1 MDLVLANRGKFR
13 ANENANVNN
22 ALRLVDPD
30 TPGTPEKDTGDI
42 DASGGTNW
50 TGVTYTGK
58 DGVAQT
64 LRFFKEQIPTAE
76 PIYEDVS
83 VGSADDLRDA
93 LLRLIS
99 KYEVLPVVKVTL
111 DGSTYSIEHV
121 GSGTLG
127 AVFLDGSSNS
137 LSRASL

>member
-1 MDLVLANRGKFR
+1 MDFVLSNRGKFR
-13 ANENANVNN
+13 ANEHANVNN

-30 TPGTPEKDTGDI
+30 TPGTPAKDTGDV

-58 DGVAQT
+58 DGVATT

-76 PIYEDVS
+76 PIYEDVA

-99 KYEVLPVVKVTL
+99 KYEVEPVVKVSL
-111 DGSTYSIEHV
+111 DGTTYSIEHV

-127 AVFLDGSSNS
+127 AIFLDGSSNA